1 MPQYF
6 DNEEPAKN
14 IRYPY
19 VATIHGKAYALLGLN
34 GTFSKSSLDR
44 GTQLMLETL
53 IQAPL
58 GSEILDLGCGTG
70 PLGLILAASDSSRH
84 LTLSDVN
91 LRALDL
97 ARENA
102 ESLGVAS
109 RVTVV
114 TSDVYTNIFSIYDT
128 IVANP
133 PIRAGKKVTYAMYDG
148 APAHLKEGGRLI
160 IVIRKKQGADSVF
173 THLQTLF
180 KKVEILEGHKGYRII
195 AATK

>member
-6 DNEEPAKN
+6 DNEEPAKT

-19 VATIHGKAYALLGLN
+19 EALINGQRYKLIGLN
-34 GTFSKSSLDR
+34 GTFSKSSLDS
-44 GTQLMLETL
+44 GTQLLLETI

-70 PLGLILAASDSSRH
+70 PLGLILAASDPARH

-91 LRALDL
+91 LRALDV
-97 ARENA
+97 AKENA

-114 TSDVYTNIFSIYDT
+114 TSDVYTNICSIYDT

-148 APAHLKEGGRLI
+148 APSHLKEGGRLI

-173 THLQTLF
+173 AHLTTLF